1 MIVRIDKNFKIIEKI
16 EEEEDKPIVATE
28 VGVRK
33 LKIYL
38 EEDNPELIVSITFKR
53 ADNFVI
59 GAFNI
64 PIIQNE
70 MDGYYREY
78 LFNNED
84 ITAVA
89 GALEVT
95 IRFEKYFNN
104 ELIFSRPVNLVMAIY
119 QAVATGNDTLSYLV
133 EELEQTKREL
143 KDIKESGVAGGG
155 IPEAPID
162 NKLYGRKDEEW
173 SEIIIEPGGNIDT
186 LTLANKLCW
195 RGDCKLVTET
205 ELMNKLKWR
214 G

>member
-64 PIIQNE
+64 PITQNE
-70 MDGYYREY
+70 MGSYYREY

-143 KDIKESGVAGGG
+143 KDIQESGVAGGV
-155 IPEAPID
+155 IYVRHDNSIEKAP
-162 NKLYGRKDEEW
+162 LYIKE
-173 SEIIIEPGGNIDT
+173 
-186 LTLANKLCW
+186 K
-195 RGDCKLVTET
+195 
-205 ELMNKLKWR
+205 
-214 G
+214 